1 MQDYNQKENNQEDK
15 KPQDNHQQEHHQD
28 TPQEVCHCHGEE
40 AQSEHRDEEIK
51 NSLVLRDKGELLA
64 KHEIVS
70 HSMAKNLVRDA
81 IEAMHMAYAP
91 YSKHYVGAALLTK
104 EQKVYQGC
112 NIENASYSPTNCAE
126 RTAFFK
132 AISEGNRE
140 FSAIAIVGGKEGV
153 LKDFCP
159 PCGVC
164 RQVMREFVDPK
175 SFLVILARSEEDYLV
190 FFLEELLPLSFGP
203 DNI

>member
-1 MQDYNQKENNQEDK
+1 MLDNNQKNLHQES
-15 KPQDNHQQEHHQD
+15 NEHEDPIH
-28 TPQEVCHCHGEE
+28 HGDHED
-40 AQSEHRDEEIK
+40 ACNCQGEHVPEDGQ
-51 NSLVLRDKGELLA
+51 NSLILRDRGEVLA

-70 HSMAKNLVRDA
+70 HSVARNLVRDA
-81 IEAMHMAYAP
+81 IEAMHKAYAP
-91 YSKHYVGAALLTK
+91 YSRHHVGAALLTK
-104 EQKVYQGC
+104 NQKVYQGC
-112 NIENASYSPTNCAE
+112 NIESASYSPTNCAE

-132 AISEGNRE
+132 AISEGERD
-140 FSAIAIVGGKEGV
+140 FSAIAVVGGKDGI

-203 DNI
+203 DNL